1 MSETSFT
8 SYDEYRQ
15 SKEFFML
22 TRADIASELAWNAA
36 VYRMKDLL
44 KAAHESGIDDWFVT
58 LEEELD
64 QLDTGFRDAG
74 T

>member
-1 MSETSFT
+1 MPESNFT

-15 SKEFFML
+15 SREIFML

-36 VYRMKDLL
+36 VCRMKELV